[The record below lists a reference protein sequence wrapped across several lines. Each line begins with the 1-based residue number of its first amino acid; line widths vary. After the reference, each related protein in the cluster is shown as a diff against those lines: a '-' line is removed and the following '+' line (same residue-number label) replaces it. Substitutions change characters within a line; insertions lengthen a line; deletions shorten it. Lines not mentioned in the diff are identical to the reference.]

1 MKEEK
6 FCAYLC
12 EIIDRL
18 IVSGLT
24 EREAVSLV
32 SGFIIAVRADEY
44 FTALPVQR
52 FPA

>member
-6 FCAYLC
+6 FCAYLS

-32 SGFIIAVRADEY
+32 SGFIIAVQTDEY
-44 FTALPVQR
+44 LKELPVQR

>member
-1 MKEEK
+1 MKEETMG
-6 FCAYLC
+6 AYLS

-32 SGFIIAVRADEY
+32 SGFIIAVQTDEY
-44 FTALPVQR
+44 LKELAVHRCL
-52 FPA
+52 A